1 MTGIGKNVSCVN
13 VSRIYGKGE
22 NGTEALM
29 SVTADFPAG
38 ELTSIMG
45 ASGSGKST
53 LLHILA
59 GLDEPSAG
67 TVSIDGHELNLMGK
81 KERLMLRRDEVGF
94 VFQSHNL
101 IPVLTAREN
110 MTLTCDLSGTK
121 YDEAWFYRIVD
132 TMGISDRL
140 DHYPDQLSGGQRQKI
155 AVARVLLQKPSIV
168 FADEP
173 TGSIDSKNSTAIM
186 RLLREECVERLGMTV
201 IMVTHDASDAAYAD
215 TCLILNDGRLIHTIP
230 APSET
235 IINTIMGNMKTTV
248 RTVDNARTVDT
259 VHTVDN
265 ADTVDNA
272 RTVDNADDAHGAD
285 NDDTVRSVDD

>member
-1 MTGIGKNVSCVN
+1 MTGIGKSVSCVD

-22 NGTEALM
+22 NGTEALT

-67 TVSIDGHELNLMGK
+67 SVSINGHELNLMGR

-155 AVARVLLQKPSIV
+155 AVARVLLQKPSLV

-173 TGSIDSKNSTAIM
+173 TGSIDSRNSTAIM
-186 RLLREECVERLGMTV
+186 KLLREECVERLGMTV

-230 APSET
+230 DPNENT
-235 IINTIMGNMKTTV
+235 INTIMGNMKTTASTV
-248 RTVDNARTVDT
+248 DNAHTAHNADSERMDTDDRTVDNA
-259 VHTVDN
+259 HN
-265 ADTVDNA
+265 ADSVHMGTSV
-272 RTVDNADDAHGAD
+272 HGD
-285 NDDTVRSVDD
+285 